1 MRERPRSHAPQRRVA
16 IKAMAD
22 DQLLPSGLWLNQ
34 LAGSGSGSS
43 DLEEQVLSNETDTG
57 WLRCAATVNQ
67 HVDVL

>member
-1 MRERPRSHAPQRRVA
+1 
-16 IKAMAD
+16 MAD

-43 DLEEQVLSNETDTG
+43 DLEGQVLSNETDTG